1 MTQPQVLRIPGWLAW
16 LLAIPALAA
25 AMFFGAVVLLAVL
38 GLALIAAGVL
48 AARFWWL
55 RRKAARLVQN
65 QVIDGEYRVVREHLA
80 SRDQSRY

>member
-1 MTQPQVLRIPGWLAW
+1 
-16 LLAIPALAA
+16 
-25 AMFFGAVVLLAVL
+25 VLLAVL